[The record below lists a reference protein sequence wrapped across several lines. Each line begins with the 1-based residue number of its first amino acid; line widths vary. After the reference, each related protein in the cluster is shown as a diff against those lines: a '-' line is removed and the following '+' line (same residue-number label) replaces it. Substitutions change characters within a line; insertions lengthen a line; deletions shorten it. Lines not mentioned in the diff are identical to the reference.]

1 MKSSLTLLAVFFGTL
16 IYATPF
22 HAFAA
27 DPAKPEGKGFLDAL
41 KQKMTPKDL
50 TPDETERMLKLQS
63 DIVIIDVRTLEE
75 FAQGHLPG
83 AVNVDFFGPDFT
95 AKIKGYEGKPVLIH
109 CASGGRSGQTVN
121 MIKDGKF
128 SAIYHLK
135 TGFTGWQAAGKQVV
149 R

>member
-1 MKSSLTLLAVFFGTL
+1 MKSSLLLTAASFGIAMSAPT
-16 IYATPF
+16 F
-22 HAFAA
+22 HAAAA
-27 DPAKPEGKGFLDAL
+27 DPTKSESGGFLNVL

-50 TPDETERMLKLQS
+50 TADETERMLKLQS
-63 DIVIIDVRTLEE
+63 DIVIIDVRTSEE
-75 FAQGHLPG
+75 FAQGHLQG
-83 AVNVDFFGPDFT
+83 AVNLDFFAPNF
-95 AKIKGYEGKPVLIH
+95 AEKMKGYEGKPVLIH

-135 TGFTGWQAAGKQVV
+135 SGFTGWQAAGKPVV

>member
-1 MKSSLTLLAVFFGTL
+1 MKSPLTPFAALIGVF
-16 IYATPF
+16 ISSAPF
-22 HAFAA
+22 HACAA
-27 DPAKPEGKGFLDAL
+27 DPAKPDGKGLLDAL

-63 DIVIIDVRTLEE
+63 DIVIIDVRTSEE
-75 FAQGHLPG
+75 FSQGHLPR
-83 AVNVDFFGPDFT
+83 AVNLDFFAPDFS
-95 AKIKGYEGKPVLIH
+95 AKIKGYEGKSVLIH

-121 MIKDGKF
+121 MIKDSKF
-128 SAIYHLK
+128 QAIYHLK